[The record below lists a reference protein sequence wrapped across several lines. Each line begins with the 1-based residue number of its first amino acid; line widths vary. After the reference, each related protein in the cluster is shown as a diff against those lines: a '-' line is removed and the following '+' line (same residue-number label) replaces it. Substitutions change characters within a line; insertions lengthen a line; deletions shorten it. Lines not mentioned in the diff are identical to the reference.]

1 MHREKANSQ
10 KNRLR
15 TKIASVLVK
24 LVLLFF
30 AVIALFPLA
39 WMLISSIKPTRE
51 LFSVPPTVIVKNPTL
66 DS

>member
-30 AVIALFPLA
+30 VVIALFPLA
-39 WMLISSIKPTRE
+39 WMLISSIKPT
-51 LFSVPPTVIVKNPTL
+51 STL
-66 DS
+66 